1 MDQTGNAH
9 SDQYAPGHA
18 PSEIERLIDQGR
30 WFGDLTERL
39 FRDAG
44 MVPGMSV
51 LDVGCGAG
59 DVSFLAMSLVGSG
72 GKVIGVDRA
81 PEPVA
86 VAAARAAAAG
96 LANVEFI
103 AGDIAEL
110 TLRQPVD
117 FVVGR
122 LVLMYLPDPT
132 SVVRHLRTLVK
143 DGGVLAFHEFDILGA
158 TSEPPCPLFETTV
171 ERIRQTFAK
180 AGFGIRTG
188 LLLGRIF
195 EGAGLAAPTMTLS
208 ARIERGFDS
217 KIYRQLAGITRAMLP
232 MIIRTEVATAQSVD
246 VDTLET
252 RLREEA
258 VALDATLVAPP
269 LIGAWARN

>member
-1 MDQTGNAH
+1 M
-9 SDQYAPGHA
+9 
-18 PSEIERLIDQGR
+18 
-30 WFGDLTERL
+30 
-39 FRDAG
+39 
-44 MVPGMSV
+44 

-59 DVSFLAMSLVGSG
+59 DVSFLAVSLVGSG

-81 PEPVA
+81 AEPVA
-86 VAAARAAAAG
+86 VAASRAAAAG
-96 LANVEFI
+96 LPNVQFI
-103 AGDIAEL
+103 AADIAEL
-110 TLRQPVD
+110 TLPQPVD

-143 DGGVLAFHEFDILGA
+143 DGDVLAFHEFDILGA
-158 TSEPPCPLFETTV
+158 TSEPRCPLFETTV

-180 AGFGIRTG
+180 AGIGVRTG

-208 ARIERGFDS
+208 GRVERGFDA
-217 KIYRQLAGITRAMLP
+217 KIYGQVAGITRAMLP
-232 MIIRTEVATAQSVD
+232 MITRTEVATAESVD
-246 VDTLET
+246 VDTLEA

-258 VALDATLVAPP
+258 VMLDATLVAPP

>member
-1 MDQTGNAH
+1 M
-9 SDQYAPGHA
+9 
-18 PSEIERLIDQGR
+18 PSEIERLIEQGR

-59 DVSFLAMSLVGSG
+59 DVSFLALSLVGSG
-72 GKVIGVDRA
+72 GNVIGVDRA
-81 PEPVA
+81 PEAIA
-86 VAAARAAAAG
+86 VAASRAAAAG
-96 LANVEFI
+96 ISNVQFS

-110 TLRQPVD
+110 TLPQPVD

-158 TSEPPCPLFETTV
+158 TSEPRCPLFETTA

-195 EGAGLAAPTMTLS
+195 EGAGLAAPTMTSS
-208 ARIERGFDS
+208 ARVERGFDA
-217 KIYRQLAGITRAMLP
+217 KIYGQLAGITRAMLP
-232 MIIRTEVATAQSVD
+232 MIIRTEVATAESVD
-246 VDTLET
+246 VDTLEA

-258 VALDATLVAPP
+258 VGLDATLVAPP

>member
-18 PSEIERLIDQGR
+18 PSEIGRLIYQGR

-44 MVPGMSV
+44 IVPGMSV

-110 TLRQPVD
+110 TLPQPVD

-122 LVLMYLPDPT
+122 LVLMYLADPT

-158 TSEPPCPLFETTV
+158 TSEPSHPDNSCQPSEVRTP
-171 ERIRQTFAK
+171 FAD
-180 AGFGIRTG
+180 ASSSTSRSLSIELSGRTADRAPV
-188 LLLGRIF
+188 LGR
-195 EGAGLAAPTMTLS
+195 S
-208 ARIERGFDS
+208 D
-217 KIYRQLAGITRAMLP
+217 
-232 MIIRTEVATAQSVD
+232 
-246 VDTLET
+246 
-252 RLREEA
+252 
-258 VALDATLVAPP
+258 
-269 LIGAWARN
+269 